1 MAVTREPDCDKSLQD
16 ELRASPRLSVHEK
29 ARVQVLNS
37 AVAAVCSVL
46 DVSLG
51 GCRLLAEQPF
61 PARKRIPVEVTFKI
75 CGLPM
80 RFNGIIKW
88 TDFEGTMG
96 IEFVDVSP
104 RRKEA
109 LATAVE
115 DLKSVMAEKVA
126 QIRRI
131 Q

>member
-1 MAVTREPDCDKSLQD
+1 MSSECDLDKSD
-16 ELRASPRLSVHEK
+16 HEELRASPRHPVHEK
-29 ARVQVLNS
+29 ARIMALQS
-37 AVAAVCSVL
+37 GFAVVCSVL
-46 DVSLG
+46 DISQG
-51 GCRLLAEQPF
+51 GCKLFAEQPF

-75 CGLPM
+75 CGLPL
-80 RFNGIIKW
+80 RFGGIIKW

-109 LATAVE
+109 LALAVE
-115 DLKSVMAEKVA
+115 DLKSFKAEKVA
-126 QIRRI
+126 QLRRI